1 MFVLWDTDLCPKLSV
16 ELLVPMFV
24 LWDTDLCPEPH
35 YCADRDRVCTYV
47 CVVGHRSVSENLS
60 RGRSWPSAPSP
71 TFEAL

>member
-1 MFVLWDTDLCPKLSV
+1 
-16 ELLVPMFV
+16 MFV